1 MNTTRLTQARRL
13 FCNDLTPTHK
23 EKTNATL

>member
-1 MNTTRLTQARRL
+1 MNIIRLIQARRL